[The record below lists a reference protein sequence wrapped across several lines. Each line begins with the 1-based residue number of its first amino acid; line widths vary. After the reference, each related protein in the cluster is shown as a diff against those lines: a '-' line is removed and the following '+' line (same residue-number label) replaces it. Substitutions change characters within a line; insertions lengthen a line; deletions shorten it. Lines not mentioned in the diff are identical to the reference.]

1 MSAHMW
7 SGDRDLVGRG
17 SAQEL
22 VAALPAAL
30 SGGGRVLHLSGHAG
44 TGKTALLQFAG
55 TEAERLDIPVLAT
68 AWAPAER
75 GLRHAALHGL
85 LHPLLARLTD
95 VPAQD
100 RSVLEEA
107 FGGAAQ
113 PAPQQL
119 AVAAL
124 RLLATAPGP
133 VLVCVDDFDRLDDAS
148 RDTLREMARRC
159 GGTQVGMIV
168 AQRAE
173 PAAPLAPDALA
184 VTLGPLSDPQ
194 ARELV
199 ERSGRV
205 TSYAEQELVLAVAAG
220 NPLALTELSL
230 NGTGLMDAA
239 GLGMLP
245 ATPRLAEAYAEDL
258 ADLSAPA
265 RGVLLVAAL
274 SMSSLTQDVLG
285 AGTRLLAG
293 DAAARSGV
301 DAAARSGLDESGQHG
316 SDEVVRSGLDKD
328 VRSGLDEVVRRGLV
342 ADHGD
347 RLRFA
352 QPLLRVA
359 VLHLESAA
367 RRMTAHAALGRSVTS
382 PLHAAWHTAQ
392 CTAGVEEEL
401 AGRLDALADGPCQ
414 GTAVLT
420 FLAALECAARLSA
433 DSERAAGRLQRAA
446 ELAAYQGLEE
456 QARRYARGIDVP
468 ELGEYGRAVQ
478 LWLHDL
484 MPSTSSVGRDRVP
497 ELCSAARAVAAS
509 HPELAQKLLHAA
521 AGRCWWQQAG
531 PAERRTVVEAVED
544 LRPRPWNARDL
555 AIMALVEPLAVSRVP
570 LHPAPGQADRFVL
583 GQTAH
588 LTGDLGRAALLLK
601 AAEADV
607 RAAGRHL
614 HLPQIL
620 VARAL
625 VEVWLASQWQS
636 AEAMTE
642 EARTVAL
649 RTGQTRWAARATGAQ
664 GVIKALQGRHD
675 KALECAAEV
684 EEASLHLGY
693 GKQLR
698 LAALTRAL
706 TASGTG
712 RYAEGYAHLRS
723 LFTELTTPYSF
734 EQLWGLAF
742 LVEAARPAGR
752 LDDARDVVGQVE
764 SMTRTGRGPLLAR
777 VLTYAE
783 ATLAP
788 DEEAE
793 ARYRAALGDGAEGWP
808 LLYGMTQFSYGA
820 WLRRGRRVVES
831 RGPLATAEN
840 VFRKLGARTR
850 ADLAALELRA
860 TGGAEAESESI
871 GDEVSR
877 VLSPQQLTIA
887 RLAARG
893 LSNRAIGEQLRLSPR
908 TVASHLYQIFPK
920 LGVSSRM
927 QLAERLKV

>member
-1 MSAHMW
+1 MSTHMW
-7 SGDRDLVGRG
+7 SGDRSLVGRG

-22 VAALPAAL
+22 VAALLAAL
-30 SGGGRVLHLSGHAG
+30 PGGGRVLHLSGHAG
-44 TGKTALLQFAG
+44 TGKTALLRCAG
-55 TEAERLDIPVLAT
+55 TEAERRGVPVLST

-85 LHPLLARLTD
+85 LHPLLDRLTD
-95 VPAQD
+95 LPDQD

-107 FGGAAQ
+107 FGGAAG
-113 PAPQQL
+113 PAPHQL
-119 AVAAL
+119 AEAAL
-124 RLLATAPGP
+124 RLLATTPGP
-133 VLVCVDDFDRLDDAS
+133 VLVRVDDLDRLDAAS
-148 RDTLREMARRC
+148 RDTVGEMARRC

-168 AQRAE
+168 AQRTQ
-173 PAAPLAPDALA
+173 PAGPLAPDALT
-184 VTLGPLSDPQ
+184 VTLGPLSPPQ

-245 ATPRLAEAYAEDL
+245 ATPRLAEAYADDL
-258 ADLSAPA
+258 AALSAPA
-265 RGVLLVAAL
+265 RDVLLVAAL
-274 SMSSLTQDVLG
+274 SMSPLTQDVLG
-285 AGTRLLAG
+285 AGTRLLDGAT
-293 DAAARSGV
+293 
-301 DAAARSGLDESGQHG
+301 AARSGLAEA
-316 SDEVVRSGLDKD
+316 
-328 VRSGLDEVVRRGLV
+328 VRRGLV
-342 ADHGD
+342 AERGD

-367 RRMTAHAALGRSVTS
+367 RRMTAHAALGQSVTS

-392 CTAGVEEEL
+392 CTAGAEEEL
-401 AGRLDALADGPCQ
+401 AARLDALADGACQ
-414 GTAVLT
+414 GPAVLT
-420 FLAALECAARLSA
+420 CLAALECAARLSA
-433 DSERAAGRLQRAA
+433 DAERAGCRLQRAA
-446 ELAAYQGLEE
+446 ELASYHGLEE

-468 ELGEYGRAVQ
+468 GLGEYGRAVQ

-484 MPSTSSVGRDRVP
+484 MPSTSSVGRDRIP

-509 HPELAQKLLHAA
+509 HPDLAQKLLHAA

-531 PAERRTVVEAVED
+531 PAERRTVAEAVED

-555 AIMALVEPLAVSRVP
+555 ALMALVDPLAVSRVSP
-570 LHPAPGQADRFVL
+570 HPAPGPADRFLL

-588 LTGDLGRAALLLK
+588 LTGDLRRAALLLK
-601 AAEADV
+601 EAETDV

-614 HLPQIL
+614 QLPQIL

-625 VEVWLASQWQS
+625 VEVWLATQWQS
-636 AEAMTE
+636 TEAMTE
-642 EARTVAL
+642 EARTVAA

-664 GVIKALQGRHD
+664 GVIEALKGRHD

-684 EEASLHLGY
+684 EEASLHLGH

-723 LFTELTTPYSF
+723 MFTELTTPYSF

-752 LDDARDVVGQVE
+752 LADARSVVAQVK
-764 SMTRTGRGPLLAR
+764 SLTRTGRGPLLAQ

-783 ATLAP
+783 AALAP

-793 ARYRAALGDGAEGWP
+793 ARYREALGDAAEEWP

-831 RGPLATAEN
+831 RGPLATAEH
-840 VFRKLGARTR
+840 VFRTLGARTR
-850 ADLAALELRA
+850 AELAALELRA
-860 TGGAEAESESI
+860 TGGAEAESEPT

-920 LGVSSRM
+920 LGVTSRT